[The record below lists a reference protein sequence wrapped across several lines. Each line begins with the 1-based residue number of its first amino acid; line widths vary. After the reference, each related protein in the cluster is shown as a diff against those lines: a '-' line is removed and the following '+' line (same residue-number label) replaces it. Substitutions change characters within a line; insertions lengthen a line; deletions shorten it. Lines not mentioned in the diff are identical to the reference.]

1 MSRSVLTEGGML
13 IRLVE
18 FNDDF
23 VIVEQQKRSTAEN
36 EPKNIL
42 VFNRNDCSLSRLIKL
57 DRGVKISDWILS
69 GFEMHAVD
77 YFYNRIHT
85 YKMTSK
91 DNGNHDDQSM
101 SVKGRNFNF
110 FNFYSLYFTSINK
123 FISNKFTC
131 DSLIKFYQC

>member
-1 MSRSVLTEGGML
+1 MGINSGLFRLGGKKYL
-13 IRLVE
+13 
-18 FNDDF
+18 
-23 VIVEQQKRSTAEN
+23 N

-57 DRGVKISDWILS
+57 DRSVQISDWILS

-77 YFYNRIHT
+77 CFYNRIHT
-85 YKMTSK
+85 YKLATK
-91 DNGNHDDQSM
+91 DNGGDDDRSM

-123 FISNKFTC
+123 LISNKYTGGG
-131 DSLIKFYQC
+131 LIKFYQC